1 MVTIAGTVACL
12 ALRFASAARAFARA
26 LLAPVVAIVGCIGA
40 GREVALGAGN
50 ILTYQLLDCGDRLL
64 IERRDDRNRRSRTSR
79 AAGAADAMNV
89 IVGMMRDVKIEDVA
103 YLRNIKAARC
113 DVGSDQ

>member
-1 MVTIAGTVACL
+1 MVTIAGTVAW
-12 ALRFASAARAFARA
+12 
-26 LLAPVVAIVGCIGA
+26 LAPMVAIAGCIVA
-40 GREVALGAGN
+40 EREVAFGAGN
-50 ILTYQLLDCGDRLL
+50 ILTYQLLDCGDGLL

-89 IVGMMRDVKIEDVA
+89 IVGMMRDVKIEDVT
-103 YLRNIKAARC
+103 YFRNIKAACC

>member
-50 ILTYQLLDCGDRLL
+50 ILTYQLLDCGDRL
-64 IERRDDRNRRSRTSR
+64 RRSRTSR